1 MAFILRK
8 PGSPG
13 QFLARKM
20 STDKGAL
27 QGRANNILSGNLA
40 GEKNA
45 PGLPVQWCEAV
56 CVCLSGSCS

>member
-27 QGRANNILSGNLA
+27 Q
-40 GEKNA
+40 
-45 PGLPVQWCEAV
+45 
-56 CVCLSGSCS
+56 